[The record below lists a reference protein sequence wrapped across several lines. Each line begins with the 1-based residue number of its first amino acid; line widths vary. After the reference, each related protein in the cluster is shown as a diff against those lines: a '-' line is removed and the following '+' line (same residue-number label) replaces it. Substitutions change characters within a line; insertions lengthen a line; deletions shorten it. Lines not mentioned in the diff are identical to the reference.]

1 MGREKLDPGAHPMV
15 SALSRME
22 AFQEWRRAVPWA
34 GGVEEPAARALPQG
48 CPFHTAPAGLPSS
61 SISTIPDWPGPKPQ
75 PMGGKEPGL
84 GQKTTAGQELSWMAG
99 RGEGAKVHAGEDGQL
114 LGTCPLRNQRQP
126 RSIPAGPCPTKQ
138 RHPVMPWNLRGAQ
151 EKGRAGERQDNGRPW
166 LLSMVL
172 IVNSR
177 CGAPLAQL
185 LPADACPPVYLSNPR
200 LVAHQLTGGLS

>member
-1 MGREKLDPGAHPMV
+1 MATWRKAASGADCWGLQVGREKLDPGAHPME

-22 AFQEWRRAVPWA
+22 AFQGWRRAVPWA

-84 GQKTTAGQELSWMAG
+84 GQKTTAGQELSWTAG
-99 RGEGAKVHAGEDGQL
+99 RDEGAKVHAGEDGQL

-138 RHPVMPWNLRGAQ
+138 RRPVMPWNLRVLRRRGVQ
-151 EKGRAGERQDNGRPW
+151 GRGRTTAGRGFCPW
-166 LLSMVL
+166 
-172 IVNSR
+172 
-177 CGAPLAQL
+177 C
-185 LPADACPPVYLSNPR
+185 
-200 LVAHQLTGGLS
+200 